1 MQPVSSARLDKM
13 LRFEVW
19 SAAAGRRVAGG
30 LVLGLATVLAAC
42 GTWTAPQSPAPVVGA
57 GRSPTPPASTG
68 PSRPPADTRAPA
80 PALAA
85 PTPVPAPLAHES
97 RWLTELFGATPVTVR
112 DGSDGSV
119 ELLVPTV
126 HAFDAG
132 AAQPKPAIK
141 AVLDRLAQSLLRQPT
156 ARLQLT
162 APSPPARATALK
174 DHLGGRGIPP
184 WRIQAATASGS
195 TAPVL
200 LRLLP
205 GTTALKRLDDGGLPA
220 PAPGTVR
227 PPALGRQVPAG
238 R

>member
-1 MQPVSSARLDKM
+1 MGSV
-13 LRFEVW
+13 EVW
-19 SAAAGRRVAGG
+19 SAAACRRLASG
-30 LVLGLATVLAAC
+30 LVSGLAAGLVSVLAAC
-42 GTWTAPQSPAPVVGA
+42 STWTAPPSPAPAGA
-57 GRSPTPPASTG
+57 GRGAQPPVGSA
-68 PSRPPADTRAPA
+68 PSRPPADTRALAPA
-80 PALAA
+80 PAA
-85 PTPVPAPLAHES
+85 PTPAPAPAPLASES
-97 RWLTELFGATPVTVR
+97 RWLSELFGATPVTVR

-119 ELLVPTV
+119 ELTVPTV
-126 HAFDAG
+126 HAFEAG
-132 AAQPKPAIK
+132 GHQPKPAIK

-162 APSPPARATALK
+162 APSPAARAAALK
-174 DHLGGRGIPP
+174 DHLGSRGIPP
-184 WRIQAATASGS
+184 WRIQAATASAS

-205 GTTALKRLDDGGLPA
+205 GTTALKRLDDDGLPA

>member
-1 MQPVSSARLDKM
+1 M
-13 LRFEVW
+13 LMVQMLM
-19 SAAAGRRVAGG
+19 SAARRCVAAGP
-30 LVLGLATVLAAC
+30 VLLLAALLTAC
-42 GTWTAPQSPAPVVGA
+42 GTLAPSKSPAPGA
-57 GRSPTPPASTG
+57 PGGASRSPAPPAVAV
-68 PSRPPADTRAPA
+68 PARPASEAR
-80 PALAA
+80 
-85 PTPVPAPLAHES
+85 PTAPVPAPVPAPSPLASES

-132 AAQPKPAIK
+132 ANLPKPAIK
-141 AVLDRLAQSLLRQPT
+141 AVLDRLAQSLLRQPM

-162 APSPPARATALK
+162 APSPAARAAALK
-174 DHLGGRGIPP
+174 DHLGARGIPP
-184 WRIQAATASGS
+184 WRIQAATVTGQ

-205 GTTALKRLDDGGLPA
+205 GTTALKRLDDNGLPA

>member
-1 MQPVSSARLDKM
+1 MLPV
-13 LRFEVW
+13 EVW
-19 SAAAGRRVAGG
+19 SAAACRRVAGN
-30 LVLGLATVLAAC
+30 LALGLAAVLAAVLAGC
-42 GTWTAPQSPAPVVGA
+42 GTWTAPQSPAPVGSS
-57 GRSPTPPASTG
+57 RSPVPPVGSA
-68 PSRPPADTRAPA
+68 PSRPPAEPRASAPVPAAPA
-80 PALAA
+80 PAPA
-85 PTPVPAPLAHES
+85 PAPLASES